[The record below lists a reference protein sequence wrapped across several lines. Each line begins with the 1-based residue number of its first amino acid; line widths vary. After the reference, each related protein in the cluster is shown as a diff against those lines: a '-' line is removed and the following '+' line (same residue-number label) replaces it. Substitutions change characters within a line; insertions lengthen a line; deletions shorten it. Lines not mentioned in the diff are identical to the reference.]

1 MTEIKAEGVKKSI
14 LTELEGLLGYS
25 MEEQVLLDD
34 HVLEILVRLTNGM
47 GREIL
52 IMTNDK
58 NKIEYVGIG
67 DASKVPLNHG
77 GVQENRRSL
86 NRIRVIHTHPGGN
99 PHLSEEDFS
108 ASDNLSLECMIA
120 VGVAP
125 DKPVRFGI
133 GAPLVQDDG
142 VVYGM
147 GICESLKQL
156 NDFPLESYVLAANR
170 ALKKDPDAGFD
181 LEDQQERALLIG
193 LEVGNRHDGI
203 ALDESME
210 ELARLVETAQGQ
222 VIQTVTQKRPQVDPV
237 FYVGRGK
244 LLELLKIIQNH
255 DINLI
260 VANDELSANQ
270 MGSIEGITG
279 VKTIDRTTIILDI
292 FARQSKT
299 REGKLQVELAQ
310 QKYRLSHLKGL
321 GIVLSRTG
329 GGIGTRGPGEKKLET
344 DRRHIRRQIDEL
356 ERKNAKINQ
365 SNELNA
371 KSRQKNNIRTVSL
384 IGYTN
389 SGKSTLFNVLTQS
402 DAVIKDGLFI
412 TLDSTMRKVRPEDGD
427 YLVSDTVGFIEKL
440 PHDLI
445 KAFKT
450 TLKEVETAD
459 LLLHVVDASNPNYK
473 SQIEV
478 VNQVLHDIGS
488 GHKRVLMVYN
498 KMDKLESEDRERF
511 KNRAEREADSICI
524 SAKAGLNIEG
534 LTAAIGQELKG
545 LTREMTYCIPYEESR
560 LMAVLH
566 EKSTILETGYTD
578 AGTLVRV
585 TLSDDFPLHQYEK
598 YATDNGPKA
607 EAEDN

>member
-1 MTEIKAEGVKKSI
+1 MTEVKAEGVRRSI
-14 LTELEGLLGYS
+14 LDELNKLIGYT
-25 MEEQVLLDD
+25 MENQVLLDED
-34 HVLEILVRLTNGM
+34 VLAVLVRLTKTL

-52 IMTNDK
+52 VMTNDK
-58 NKIEYVGIG
+58 SKIEYVGIG
-67 DASKVPLNHG
+67 DASKVPLDHSK
-77 GVQENRRSL
+77 VQENRKSL

-108 ASDNLSLECMIA
+108 ASDNLSVECMVA
-120 VGVAP
+120 VGVGE
-125 DKPVRFGI
+125 DSPVLFGI
-133 GAPLVQDDG
+133 GAPVVKDG
-142 VVYGM
+142 QVVYGM
-147 GICESLKQL
+147 GICESLAQL
-156 NDFPLESYVLAANR
+156 NRFPLENYVLAANR
-170 ALKKDPDAGFD
+170 ALRRDPGAGFD
-181 LEDQQERALLIG
+181 IEDERERALLIG
-193 LEVGNRHDGI
+193 VEVSGSRGGIDLE
-203 ALDESME
+203 ESME
-210 ELARLVETAQGQ
+210 ELARLVETAEGD
-222 VIQTVTQKRPQVDPV
+222 VAEVVTQHRPQIDPV

-244 LLELLKIIQNH
+244 LLEILKIIQNK

-270 MGSIEGITG
+270 IGNIEGITG

-292 FARQSKT
+292 FARQAKT

-365 SNELNA
+365 TNELNA
-371 KSRQKNNIRTVSL
+371 KGRKKNNIRTVSL

-389 SGKSTLFNVLTQS
+389 SGKSTLFNVLTES

-412 TLDSTMRKVRPEDGD
+412 TLDSTIRKVRPEAGD

-440 PHDLI
+440 PHELI

-478 VNQVLHDIGS
+478 VNQVLRDIGS
-488 GHKRVLMVYN
+488 GHKKVLMVYN
-498 KMDKLESEDRERF
+498 KMDRLLPEERERF
-511 KNRAEREADSICI
+511 ENRAARAGDAICI
-524 SAKAGLNIEG
+524 SAREKWHIGA
-534 LTAAIGQELKG
+534 LTEIIDGDLRGMSLEK
-545 LTREMTYCIPYEESR
+545 TYCIPYEDSR
-560 LMAVLH
+560 AMAVLH
-566 EKSTILETGYTD
+566 EKSTVLDTRYDEG
-578 AGTLVRV
+578 GTRVRV
-585 TLSDDFPLHQYEK
+585 SINGDFPAHQYEK
-598 YATDNGPKA
+598 YEV
-607 EAEDN
+607 EAE